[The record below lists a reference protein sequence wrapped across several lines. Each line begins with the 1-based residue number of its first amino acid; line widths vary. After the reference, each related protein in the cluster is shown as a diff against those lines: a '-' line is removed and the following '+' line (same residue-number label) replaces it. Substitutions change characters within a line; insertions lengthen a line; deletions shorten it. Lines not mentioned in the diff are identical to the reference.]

1 MVEQEYQGDYR
12 DVVSGPKQ
20 GGVSPAEARVP
31 GVSQGG
37 NTGVTAQMLAGLSE
51 EKLAKIVEAAGP
63 VPVIEEFVKRPA
75 PPLLLVLTGPSGVG
89 KDVTLQRMEER
100 GVPMHYVV
108 TVTTR
113 KQRPGEIDGKHY
125 FFVSQEEYNRMLEN
139 EELLEHA
146 EVYGN
151 CYGIPK
157 SQVVAYL
164 RNGED
169 VIMKPDVQGAA
180 HVREIE
186 PEAVSIFLAPPSM
199 EELVRRLYYRKT
211 EDPQELQRRLDV
223 AAEEMQQLTLFDY
236 VVVNHS
242 NRLDDTVDKIVAIMQ
257 AEKLKV
263 RPRKIRLAE

>member
-1 MVEQEYQGDYR
+1 MVEQEYQGDYS
-12 DVVSGPKQ
+12 DVVPGPEQ
-20 GGVSPAEARVP
+20 GTVVPAEARDA
-31 GVSQGG
+31 SIA
-37 NTGVTAQMLAGLSE
+37 AQISAGLSE
-51 EKLAKIVEAAGP
+51 EDLARIVKAAGP
-63 VPVIEEFVKRPA
+63 VPVMEQFVKRPA

-100 GVPMHYVV
+100 GVPLHYVV

-113 KQRPGEIDGKHY
+113 KQRPGEVHGKHY
-125 FFVSQEEYNRMLEN
+125 FFVSQEEYNRMMESG
-139 EELLEHA
+139 ELLEHA

-157 SQVVAYL
+157 SQVVDYL
-164 RNGED
+164 RRGDD

-180 HVREIE
+180 HVRKIE

-199 EELVRRLYYRKT
+199 EEQARRLYYRKT
-211 EDPQELQRRLDV
+211 EDPQELQRRLGV

-257 AEKLKV
+257 AEKLRV
-263 RPRKIRLAE
+263 YPRRIRLAE